1 LQRKSKEDKNEASPD
16 VKIKIGDIID
26 FELEKLPN
34 LSVLMGPP
42 QSFKTT
48 ILKLIYD
55 IAYSSKNNVI
65 PSELSYI
72 YYNLTKVDPLN
83 ENAEFRLYK
92 YEIHCSSDET
102 RNKTCDNGKNSKDYE
117 KFNAIF
123 IPEEFSSIIK
133 GFYLPFESY
142 RDLADKLTR
151 IYGYERTS
159 YKMDPEEDKI
169 NDFLKKYTSF
179 NINQIKFSQE
189 LGRFV
194 EEVKNGKEIEV
205 SLSSISALKARAII
219 DLLNVDKNKLVD
231 KYDII
236 LLDEPQSNIH
246 PLGWL
251 YLIVAIQKA
260 ISDKL
265 SKVIIATHN
274 TTFLSLLANS
284 EIIFKELK
292 LENIKAEKPNVFF
305 MEKGRI
311 KKEISSISMLISTY
325 NDFIFDL
332 YKGLLE

>member
-1 LQRKSKEDKNEASPD
+1 MSLQRKSKEDKNEASPD

-133 GFYLPFESY
+133 GFYLPF
-142 RDLADKLTR
+142 
-151 IYGYERTS
+151 
-159 YKMDPEEDKI
+159 
-169 NDFLKKYTSF
+169 
-179 NINQIKFSQE
+179 
-189 LGRFV
+189 
-194 EEVKNGKEIEV
+194 
-205 SLSSISALKARAII
+205 
-219 DLLNVDKNKLVD
+219 
-231 KYDII
+231 
-236 LLDEPQSNIH
+236 
-246 PLGWL
+246 
-251 YLIVAIQKA
+251 
-260 ISDKL
+260 
-265 SKVIIATHN
+265 
-274 TTFLSLLANS
+274 
-284 EIIFKELK
+284 
-292 LENIKAEKPNVFF
+292 
-305 MEKGRI
+305 
-311 KKEISSISMLISTY
+311 
-325 NDFIFDL
+325 
-332 YKGLLE
+332 